1 MRGMGGTIKAP
12 LPGVA
17 DRGAAKGTST
27 IHSYYSTSIQKCKM
41 EALHGQRTKPLQI
54 LWRDHRGRGI
64 RCAGEL
70 VHDDCLDDIQDPENE
85 LKYMNAY
92 PNTLLEFLREHRAD
106 DFLNEFW
113 GVFWDE
119 NMVDIERW
127 SVS

>member
-1 MRGMGGTIKAP
+1 MYREPK
-12 LPGVA
+12 
-17 DRGAAKGTST
+17 R
-27 IHSYYSTSIQKCKM
+27 CKYCG
-41 EALHGQRTKPLQI
+41 EI
-54 LWRDHRGRGI
+54 IEGRGI

-85 LKYMNAY
+85 LRYMNAY
-92 PNTLLEFLREHRAD
+92 PNTLLEFLMEHRAD